1 MMEKVSYPFQTQSK
15 PTLTA
20 PQCTPPSPDLTTRI
34 DHALFLT
41 DFGAGRVHRF
51 MHHRHVLRGAPR
63 FMEKVSCPVQTDFDG
78 STVHATRPRPVSYQ
92 IRRRPRSSYH
102 ASPSCSSGRS
112 QNDGRR
118 EVSCPV
124 QTDFDGSTVHAT
136 FTILDHSILDLA

>member
-78 STVHATRPRPVSYQ
+78 SQCTSLDS
-92 IRRRPRSSYH
+92 II
-102 ASPSCSSGRS
+102 PSL
-112 QNDGRR
+112 
-118 EVSCPV
+118 P
-124 QTDFDGSTVHAT
+124 
-136 FTILDHSILDLA
+136 SILMSTAYIVSRISIVFFGALPE